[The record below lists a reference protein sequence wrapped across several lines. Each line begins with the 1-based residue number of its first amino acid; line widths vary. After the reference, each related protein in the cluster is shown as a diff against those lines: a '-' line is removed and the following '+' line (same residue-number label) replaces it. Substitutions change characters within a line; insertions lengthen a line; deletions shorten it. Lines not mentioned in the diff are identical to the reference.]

1 MPRKKRVPPTPKVLD
16 SYYEG
21 ILQVEVVGID
31 EESESY
37 GTGAAAKVR
46 NLKNYNL
53 ALQRFANEYF
63 WGENRN
69 SLKPLIHDSRKISAL
84 AEKLSLLGIYLE
96 DRALRTLATQ
106 IRKDILALENGVI
119 NNPKN

>member
-1 MPRKKRVPPTPKVLD
+1 VDPVDNAKF
-16 SYYEG
+16 
-21 ILQVEVVGID
+21 VGID

-37 GTGAAAKVR
+37 GTGAAARVR

-53 ALQRFANEYF
+53 ALERFANEYF
-63 WGENRN
+63 WGENRS